1 MSRSWSMRWKA
12 SRAST
17 WGSARSSTSV
27 RPSTKVRI
35 RWGAPNS
42 TMPASISRSTSNE
55 PFDAGLVQSRSCC
68 SGRSQGQ
75 RTRPSAAAACRSEQ
89 DAEWARLNQDAGIL
103 RAWSAAREADVSAI
117 PTIPAATKV
126 YSAVRDQN
134 VKPPN
139 INELSEYVNR
149 VLALRGLR
157 ANQDK
162 IKDLANKD

>member
-1 MSRSWSMRWKA
+1 
-12 SRAST
+12 
-17 WGSARSSTSV
+17 
-27 RPSTKVRI
+27 
-35 RWGAPNS
+35 
-42 TMPASISRSTSNE
+42 
-55 PFDAGLVQSRSCC
+55 
-68 SGRSQGQ
+68 
-75 RTRPSAAAACRSEQ
+75 
-89 DAEWARLNQDAGIL
+89 
-103 RAWSAAREADVSAI
+103 VSAI

-162 IKDLANKD
+162 IKDLADEDSISLSGSDRDNVPRG